1 MKAKAARALCLLNA
15 GLLLSGIPAVANKP
29 TSKSESFK
37 ATLNASKELNA
48 DQKLQIQLAEKDLHD
63 FERQHGATN
72 IDYSVQLANLANIYL
87 RNNQMIQAEKAL
99 ERSLAAA
106 KRLRNPDL
114 VIPDIMSNWAF
125 SMALKDK
132 VKAKEAMDRGMA
144 SANNLPFGSGN
155 RLGFLFNRI
164 QLYKQIGENSEADKQ
179 IADVDDQMRALEK
192 AKGLD
197 DNIIASVAYML
208 RQMSGL
214 YCLPSNRKTEDFK
227 KAEAYQIRAIAQ
239 YDKLPKDRRLL
250 AHAQLQEWY
259 QNFGMKQKSEEQENI
274 IKSLNDGKPF
284 IKRVCH
290 GCGMG

>member
-29 TSKSESFK
+29 TPKSESFK
-37 ATLNASKELNA
+37 SILNTSKELNA

-72 IDYSVQLANLANIYL
+72 IDYSVQLANLANVYL
-87 RNNQMIQAEKAL
+87 RNNQMIQAEKTL

-106 KRLRNPDL
+106 RKLRNPDL

-125 SMALKDK
+125 GMALKDK
-132 VKAKEAMDRGMA
+132 VKAIEAMDRGVA

-164 QLYKQIGENSEADKQ
+164 QLYKQIGENIEADKK
-179 IADVDDQMRALEK
+179 IADVDDQLRALEQ

-197 DNIIASVAYML
+197 DSIIASVAYML

-214 YCLPSNRKTEDFK
+214 YCLPSNRNTGDFK

-239 YDKLPKDRRLL
+239 YDKLSKDKRLL

-259 QNFGMKQKSEEQENI
+259 QSFGMKQKSEEQGNI
-274 IKSLNDGKPF
+274 IKSLNDGKPY
-284 IKRVCH
+284 KKHVCH